1 MTVFDYAVIVIV
13 GLSILIGI
21 SRGLI
26 QEVLSILGWFFAL
39 YVAKTYAKMTVAYM
53 PDSIPGDELKMLA
66 AFLLLFVATLFITSM
81 IAKLLASMFSSIG
94 LGWLNNILGA
104 GFGFL
109 RGVLIAGVIV
119 FLAGFTKI
127 PEDPRWQGALFSDDM
142 EQFVLRVLEYAPESL
157 RDKVHYPD
165 QPDQVSVSV

>member
-1 MTVFDYAVIVIV
+1 MTVFDYAVIIIV
-13 GLSILIGI
+13 GLSIVIGI

-26 QEVLSILGWFFAL
+26 QEVLSILGWFAAL
-39 YVAKTYAKMTVAYM
+39 YVAKTYAKSAVSFM

-66 AFLLLFVATLFITSM
+66 AFLLLFIATLFITGM
-81 IAKLLASMFSSIG
+81 VAKLAASMFSSIG
-94 LGWLNNILGA
+94 LGWLNNVLGA

-127 PEDPRWQGALFSDDM
+127 PEDSRWQGALLSDDM
-142 EQFVLRVLEYAPESL
+142 EQFVLRILEYAPASL
-157 RDKVHYPD
+157 RDKVHYP
-165 QPDQVSVSV
+165 QQADQVSV